1 MLPLLKSTAKSSV
14 IYSLGNIS
22 TKVAGFILIP
32 LYLHYLTPSEYGVL
46 NLMEV
51 ISIAITVIFGLSLY
65 TGFARWYY
73 DKEYVSRQKS
83 LFFTSVIVL
92 LGICLL
98 MVIFL
103 HPFSNALSGIVFNDQ
118 SLSKIFNLM
127 IIVSAIQILSATPST
142 LMRLQEK
149 PLLFIS
155 TNILRLVLTIVFT
168 LIFMVHYK
176 SGLIGIYQ
184 AQLIANIVYLLCIL
198 PFMLKNS
205 EFKFEYKALKEML
218 AYCLP
223 FVLMS
228 ISAIIIS
235 FTDKFL
241 LKEFKSLADSGI
253 YSLSFRISNTIYY
266 LIVDSVNLALAP
278 IIFKIMYDKNSQRF
292 YSKIVTYLS
301 FAILLC
307 IMGLSFFGKELI
319 ELLSSKNEYALAYK
333 FIPILSFAA
342 LFMMLKDS
350 MVRALN
356 IVKKS
361 RVISIT
367 IILVSFAN
375 VLLNFAL
382 IPVLMTTGASLAYFF
397 TQVLAFGM
405 LYYFAQRAYPI
416 NYEMKKIALMFIL
429 AVGLTIVAFMLNDL
443 PLIAAIGLKIL
454 LLASFPVILYFFNFY
469 EKIELERI
477 RQIITGKGI
486 PVDEVKNTE
495 P

>member
-32 LYLHYLTPSEYGVL
+32 LYLHYLSAAEYGALV
-46 NLMEV
+46 LMEV
-51 ISIAITVIFGLSLY
+51 ISVALTVILGLSLY

-73 DKEYVSRQKS
+73 DKEYLTRQKS
-83 LFFTSVIVL
+83 LFFTSVVVL
-92 LGICLL
+92 LGICILL
-98 MVIFL
+98 VLFL
-103 HPFSNALSGIVFNDQ
+103 NPFSNVLSRLVLNDQ
-118 SLSKIFNLM
+118 SYAKIFNLM
-127 IIVSAIQILSATPST
+127 IIVSAIQILTATPST

-149 PLLFIS
+149 PFLFIT
-155 TNILRLVLTIVFT
+155 TNILRLIITIVFT

-184 AQLIANIVYLLCIL
+184 AQLIANIVYFICII
-198 PFMLKNS
+198 PYMLKNS
-205 EFKFEYKALKEML
+205 ELKFEYKALKEML

-241 LKEFKSLADSGI
+241 LKEFKNLAASGV
-253 YSLSFRISNTIYY
+253 YGLSFRISNTIYY

-292 YSKIVTYLS
+292 YSKIVTYLA

-307 IMGLSFFGKELI
+307 IMGLSFFGKELV
-319 ELLSSKNEYALAYK
+319 ELFSSKKEYFSAYK

-367 IILVSFAN
+367 TICVSFAN
-375 VLLNFAL
+375 VILNFAL
-382 IPVLMTTGASLAYFF
+382 IPLLMTTGASLAFF
-397 TQVLAFGM
+397 LTQVLAFGM
-405 LYYFAQRAYPI
+405 LYYFAQKAYPI
-416 NYEMKKIALMFIL
+416 NYELKKIALMFIL
-429 AVGLTIVAFMLNDL
+429 AVALTGVAFMLNNL
-443 PLIAAIGLKIL
+443 PLVAAIGLKIL

-477 RQIITGKGI
+477 KQIITGKGI
-486 PVDEVKNTE
+486 PVEEVKNAE